1 MVKDTILRTL
11 GRGFLPL
18 IRRYALGFL
27 KEKQVEKKQKELLK
41 SKFMKQ
47 SKSVIGEKIGITP
60 GCSIESL
67 PLTSYNFYV
76 SFFENPKEG
85 DMMYRLDDYVK
96 VYTSG
101 SMGKPK
107 TFLLPKT
114 AMWDNVRKAG
124 LSFLFI
130 STHDGERI
138 TFEIGDTM
146 YKNVPGGAYITGFLS
161 DSLSSNSD
169 WWIKQVPDLNLPFHE
184 KVDYFVENYKDIDI
198 ASMTVTTLLDEIE
211 PRIKEPLK
219 LKGFVTQDRSAIAL
233 REKIKEFTG
242 TYPKVAYGSTETL
255 FCGMPSVEH
264 PGCFFFDWRVVYT
277 EFLPEAQAID
287 PNGELLKDTSEI
299 LRSSDV
305 EVGGRYQLIATP
317 MKNDM
322 TRYVTPDIFECV
334 SKGDSVLGIDQPIFR
349 YYSRM
354 DRLLVL
360 HNFTRIAEDELLNVL
375 SEAGI
380 PFVDFTARMELHG
393 SREYLVMYIELA
405 TPMEVEE
412 VTDGIHEELLRVDK
426 DWRDLTDFMRYR
438 PLKAVLLPRRT
449 FVNYLSKRVGMPRI
463 ERINMKDE
471 WFKQLLD
478 Q

>member
-1 MVKDTILRTL
+1 M
-11 GRGFLPL
+11 
-18 IRRYALGFL
+18 
-27 KEKQVEKKQKELLK
+27 K

-67 PLTSYNFYV
+67 PLTSYNFYA

-85 DMMYRLDDYVK
+85 DMMYSLDDYVK

-107 TFLLPKT
+107 SFLLPKT

-130 STHDGERI
+130 STHDGEKI
-138 TFEIGDTM
+138 TFELGDTM
-146 YKNVPGGAYITGFLS
+146 YRNVPGGAYITGFLS
-161 DSLSSNSD
+161 DSLSRNSD
-169 WWIKQVPDLNLPFHE
+169 WWIKQVPDLNLPFHD
-184 KVDYFVENYKDIDI
+184 KVDYFVENYKDIDV

-211 PRIKEPLK
+211 PRIKEPLQ
-219 LKGFVTQDRSAIAL
+219 LKGFVTQDRSAMAL
-233 REKIKEFTG
+233 REKINEFTG

-277 EFLPEAQAID
+277 EFLPEALAIN
-287 PNGELLKDTSEI
+287 PNEDLLKDTSEI
-299 LRSSDV
+299 VRSSDV
-305 EVGGRYQLIATP
+305 EVRGRYQLIATP

-334 SKGDSVLGIDQPIFR
+334 AKGDSVLGTDQPIFR
-349 YYSRM
+349 YYARM

-393 SREYLVMYIELA
+393 SREYMVMYLELA

-412 VTDGIHEELLRVDK
+412 VTDRIHEELLRVDK
-426 DWRDLTDFMRYR
+426 DWRDLTDFMRYK
-438 PLKAVLLPRRT
+438 PLKVVLLPRRT